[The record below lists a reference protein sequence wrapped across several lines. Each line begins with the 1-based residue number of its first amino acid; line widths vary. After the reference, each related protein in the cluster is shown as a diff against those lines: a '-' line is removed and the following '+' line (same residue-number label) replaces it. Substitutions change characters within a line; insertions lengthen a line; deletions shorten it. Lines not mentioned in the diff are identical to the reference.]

1 MDQVIPRREPLR
13 SPGSKHEILRSD

>member
-1 MDQVIPRREPLR
+1 MDQVIRRREPLR